1 MANELSNLKPAPGS
15 TRSRTRLGRG
25 EGSGKGRT
33 AGRGQKGQH
42 KRSGS
47 GVKPGFEGG
56 QMPLQRRLPKRGFH
70 NPFSKDYTVLNL
82 RDLAGRFEAG
92 AVIDAEMLKAAGVIA
107 RIGKD
112 GIKVLAKGEID
123 VALTVRAAKFSAAA
137 ARKIEAAGGTAEVV

>member
-42 KRSGS
+42 SRAGS
-47 GVKPGFEGG
+47 GVNPGFEGG

-82 RDLAGRFEAG
+82 RDLEGRFEAG
-92 AVIDAEMLKAAGVIA
+92 AVIDAALLKEQGVIS

-112 GIKVLAKGEID
+112 GIKVLAKGELS